1 MAFLPVAY
9 AVDASGHLVATVTGT
24 GDGGVENGLLLVSTP
39 LSIVG
44 SIDVDLGAAVQSV
57 STFKFYLDAD
67 SSDWVVV
74 IASDQSLTTIGATGM
89 TVATGPAP
97 SDGGTLS
104 LFWSGINQVNLTA
117 ALTGAMEDWI
127 VQNASGIP
135 VLILL
140 GFVTGGSAFVLA
152 TVAQAAD
159 FGAIFIS
166 NIAAQEVAISYITQ
180 AQADQIKLWAKV
192 GDTALQIPA
201 IVTDENT
208 FTRVLGGI
216 AADVNFESD
225 SEKAKLGVMI
235 ASNGVSKY
243 VLALKAAKL

>member
-1 MAFLPVAY
+1 MALLPVAY
-9 AVDASGHLVATVTGT
+9 AVESGRLIATVTGT
-24 GDGGVENGLLLVSTP
+24 GDGGVENGLAVVSTP

-44 SIDVDLGAAVQSV
+44 NADVDLGQAVQSV
-57 STFKFYLDAD
+57 STFKFYIGAD
-67 SSDWVVV
+67 SSAAVVSV
-74 IASDQSLTTIGATGM
+74 ASDQSLAILDATGM
-89 TVATGPAP
+89 TVPSGPPP
-97 SDGGTLS
+97 SDGNTLS

-117 ALTGAMEDWI
+117 ALSGAMEDWI

-140 GFVTGGSAFVLA
+140 GFVTGGSAFLLA

-159 FGAIFIS
+159 FGAIFIA
-166 NIAAQEVAISYITQ
+166 NIAAQEVAINIITQ
-180 AQADQIKLWAKV
+180 AQANDIKLWAKV

-208 FTRVLGGI
+208 ITRVLGGV

-225 SEKAKLGVMI
+225 SNKAKLGVTI
-235 ASNGVSKY
+235 VSNGVNKY
-243 VLALKAAKL
+243 VLALKAVKL

>member
-1 MAFLPVAY
+1 MASLPVAY
-9 AVDASGHLVATVTGT
+9 AVDGSGHLIATVTGT
-24 GDGGVENGLLLVSTP
+24 GDGGVENGLSLVSTP
-39 LSIVG
+39 LSIIG
-44 SIDVDLGAAVQSV
+44 TADVDLGAAVQSV
-57 STFKFYLDAD
+57 STFKFYIGNDASD
-67 SSDWVVV
+67 SVVG
-74 IASDQSLTTIGATGM
+74 IGADQSLTIVGATGL

-97 SDGGTLS
+97 SDENTLN
-104 LFWSGINQVNLTA
+104 LFWNGINQVNLTA
-117 ALTGAMEDWI
+117 ALAGAMEDWI

-166 NIAAQEVAISYITQ
+166 NIAAQEVAANSITQ

-201 IVTDENT
+201 IVTDET
-208 FTRVLGGI
+208 TITRVVSGI

-225 SEKAKLGVMI
+225 SDRAKLGVSLV
-235 ASNGVSKY
+235 SNGVSKY